1 MSETRKNG
9 ERMTEIIYRSD
20 MSVDLVESWGDDE
33 MIARAARVSTNSDLL
48 DQGKIKGLIGYLI
61 RNSHTSPLEHVGAT
75 FRLELPLFVR
85 DQIVRHRTFSYN
97 IRSFRFGEAS
107 PEFYL
112 PASHRPLY
120 NAGSGAHP
128 KLVSVHPDE
137 RPLHDITVEEFRHIA
152 EATWRTYTH
161 LLEYGVAEEVARGVL
176 PTNLYTS
183 MYMTSNLWAWLQF
196 LDKRIESEKNKP
208 QFEIEVVAKAVLEEL
223 ERLFPV
229 TMGAWK
235 NV

>member
-1 MSETRKNG
+1 MKFRSE
-9 ERMTEIIYRSD
+9 MQA
-20 MSVDLVESWGDDE
+20 DLVESWGTDE
-33 MIARAARVSTNSDLL
+33 MIARAARVSTNSDTVT
-48 DQGKIKGLIGYLI
+48 QEKIKGLIGYLI

-75 FRLELPLFVR
+75 FRLGVPLFVR

-112 PASHRPLY
+112 PAPERPLY

-128 KLVSVHPDE
+128 DLVADHPDG
-137 RPLHDITVEEFRHIA
+137 RPLHDITAEEFQHNARSA
-152 EATWRTYTH
+152 WMSYTN

-183 MYMTSNLWAWLQF
+183 MYMSGNLWNWLQF
-196 LDKRIESEKNKP
+196 LEKRIESEKNKP
-208 QFEIEVVAKAVLEEL
+208 QWEIESAALLIQETLFAK
-223 ERLFPV
+223 FPV
-229 TMGAWK
+229 AMSAWEDQ
-235 NV
+235 

>member
-1 MSETRKNG
+1 
-9 ERMTEIIYRSD
+9 MTEIIYRSD
-20 MSVDLVESWGDDE
+20 MGVELVESWGSDE
-33 MIARAARVSTNSDLL
+33 SVARAARVSTNSDLL

-61 RNSHTSPLEHVGAT
+61 RNGHTSPLEHVGAT
-75 FRLELPLFVR
+75 FRLEVPLFVR

-112 PASHRPLY
+112 PAPERPLY

-128 KLVSVHPDE
+128 DLRLNHPDG
-137 RPLHDITVEEFRHIA
+137 RPLHRAVRDEVEISSKQAWISYRNMVEF
-152 EATWRTYTH
+152 
-161 LLEYGVAEEVARGVL
+161 GVAEEVARGVL

-183 MYMTSNLWAWLQF
+183 MYMTGNLWNWIQF
-196 LDKRIESEKNKP
+196 LEKRIESEKNKP
-208 QFEIEVVAKAVLEEL
+208 QYEIEVVAKAVLEEL

-229 TMGAWK
+229 TMGAWENTK
-235 NV
+235 

>member
-1 MSETRKNG
+1 
-9 ERMTEIIYRSD
+9 MTEITFRSQMD
-20 MSVDLVESWGDDE
+20 VELVESWGTDE

-48 DQGKIKGLIGYLI
+48 DQGKIKGLIGYLV
-61 RNSHTSPLEHVGAT
+61 RNGHTSPLEHVGAT
-75 FRLELPLFVR
+75 FRLEVPLFVR

-112 PASHRPLY
+112 PAPDRPLY

-183 MYMTSNLWAWLQF
+183 MYMTGNLWAWMQF

-208 QFEIEVVAKAVLEEL
+208 QFEIELVAHIILQFLWDE
-223 ERLFPV
+223 FPV
-229 TMGAWK
+229 TMEEWW
-235 NV
+235 VTL

>member
-1 MSETRKNG
+1 
-9 ERMTEIIYRSD
+9 MTEIIYRSD
-20 MSVDLVESWGDDE
+20 MSVDLVESWGSDE

-48 DQGKIKGLIGYLI
+48 DQGQIKGLIGYLI
-61 RNSHTSPLEHVGAT
+61 RNGHTSPLEHVGAT
-75 FRLELPLFVR
+75 FRLEVPLFVR

-112 PASHRPLY
+112 PSENRPLY

-128 KLVSVHPDE
+128 KLVHAHPDE

-152 EATWRTYTH
+152 EATWGTYTH
-161 LLEYGVAEEVARGVL
+161 LLDYGVAEEVARGVL
-176 PTNLYTS
+176 PTNLYSS
-183 MYMTSNLWAWLQF
+183 MYMTGNLWNWLQF

-208 QFEIEVVAKAVLEEL
+208 QWEVEQVALKISGGLSHKFPMSVL
-223 ERLFPV
+223 
-229 TMGAWK
+229 AWSK
-235 NV
+235 DK

>member
-1 MSETRKNG
+1 MKFRSE
-9 ERMTEIIYRSD
+9 MQA
-20 MSVDLVESWGDDE
+20 DLVESWGTDE
-33 MIARAARVSTNSDLL
+33 MIARAARVSTNSDTVT
-48 DQGKIKGLIGYLI
+48 QEKINGLIGYLI

-75 FRLELPLFVR
+75 FRLEVPLFVR

-112 PASHRPLY
+112 PSFYRPLY

-128 KLVSVHPDE
+128 NLVEHPDPKV
-137 RPLHDITVEEFRHIA
+137 PLHTYVDEEFRHNSK
-152 EATWRTYTH
+152 ESWRSYVN
-161 LLEYGVAEEVARGVL
+161 LLELGVAEEVARGVL
-176 PTNLYTS
+176 PTNLYTT
-183 MYMTSNLWAWLQF
+183 MYMSGNLWAWMQF

-208 QFEIEVVAKAVLEEL
+208 QWEIESVAKKILEEL

-229 TMGAWK
+229 TLEAWRK
-235 NV
+235 SK